1 MGAVTMDRTSDLGLD
16 EGAVEALLTRA
27 KEEIRDDLLPSCQLA
42 LAREGRLA
50 LFVALGDA
58 TTDNRYVLYSVTKA
72 LTAGAIWALMSDGSL
87 DPSMRVAEL
96 VPEFATNGKEA
107 VTVEHLLTH
116 TAGFPRA
123 PMHPLEG
130 GDRAE
135 RLRRFASW
143 RLDWEP
149 GTQFEYH
156 PSSAHWVLGE
166 VIERVT
172 SASYKDCV
180 KNRLTTPLG
189 LRDFKLGETK
199 DRQENILDVTVV
211 GNPPDGEVLRDL
223 GIKDSDLML
232 SELGDKQLLRY
243 NEPAVRVV
251 GSPGAGA
258 VATAG
263 DVALYFQALLHDPAG
278 LWNPAVLADGTGNIR
293 VRLPDPYT
301 SVPANRTLGLVLAGD
316 DGKSAFRGFGFDA
329 GPRTFGSPGT
339 GGQVAWAD
347 PDSGLSFAYLTNGL
361 DADVVR
367 SARRSISVSTLA
379 AACAPVEPPR
389 PGGPPRPD
397 PPKRTRSR

>member
-1 MGAVTMDRTSDLGLD
+1 MTMDRTKELNLD
-16 EGAVEALLTRA
+16 QRGVEALLARA
-27 KEEIRDDLLPSCQLA
+27 EEEIREGHLPSCQLA
-42 LAREGRLA
+42 LARHGRLA

-58 TTDNRYVLYSVTKA
+58 TTENRYVVYSVTKA
-72 LTAGAIWALMSDGSL
+72 LTAGAVWALMSDGSL
-87 DPSMRVAEL
+87 DPATRVSDL
-96 VPEFATNGKEA
+96 IPEFATNEKEA

-130 GDRAE
+130 GDRTE

-166 VIERVT
+166 VIERVGGVPYKAFLDQRVT
-172 SASYKDCV
+172 S
-180 KNRLTTPLG
+180 PLG
-189 LRDFKLGETK
+189 LSEFRLGESK
-199 DRQENILDVTVV
+199 DQQENILDVSVV
-211 GNPPDGEVLRDL
+211 GNPPGGQVFEEL
-223 GIKDSDLML
+223 GIANAEVML
-232 SELGDKQLLRY
+232 SELGAEQLTRY
-243 NEPAVRVV
+243 NQPEVREV

-258 VATAG
+258 VATAA
-263 DVALYFQALLHDPAG
+263 DVALYFQALLRNPNGLWDPAI
-278 LWNPAVLADGTGNIR
+278 LADGTGTIR
-293 VRLPDPYT
+293 IRLPDPYT
-301 SVPANRTLGLVLAGD
+301 GVPANRTLGLVVAGD

-361 DADVVR
+361 DADVIR
-367 SARRSISVSTLA
+367 AARRSISVSTLA
-379 AACAPVEPPR
+379 AACAPA
-389 PGGPPRPD
+389 
-397 PPKRTRSR
+397 